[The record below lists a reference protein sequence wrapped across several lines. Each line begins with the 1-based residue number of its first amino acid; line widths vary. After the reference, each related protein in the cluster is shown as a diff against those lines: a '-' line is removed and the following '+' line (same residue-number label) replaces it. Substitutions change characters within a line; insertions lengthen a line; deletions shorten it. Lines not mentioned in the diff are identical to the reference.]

1 MCRGQGVWRCPEEF
15 FRCVTRHGTLRVVIP
30 YATQQD
36 VVPGSTIVIKHCQ
49 SVIIGCITALG
60 WASLAGIVIVLLYQA
75 PMHRAFDIG
84 DNDSGV
90 VQGFAEPERFTTSDG
105 SSFDGSIRRV
115 LPTAALRLPQVG
127 TPAAVTIR
135 WLAPTGMPVVVQVND
150 ELSQQFVAQGQW
162 EEQTIALT
170 GGWRKAFDIVVRIT
184 SPVVAD
190 QILLDRIEVT
200 VLPPVWPHPAQLL
213 YAGLIG
219 VLCKAL
225 FHRRPRWQPVLVIV
239 GYGAGWLL
247 LYRNSHYPL
256 IYLPPISV
264 AVLGAATLV
273 RYWPLLSTRWPQWAT
288 PWLTVAIVVIWM
300 GALVPAM
307 QAHVTLAR
315 PGVENDFR
323 VFATRDTL
331 SAIFQADGFYNLG
344 YPLLLWL
351 VRPLTHDN
359 PFLAA
364 RLIALVAGGVLI
376 GAGYWLARCLLAP
389 APSLLAAGFLALSGM
404 VTQYSL
410 LIGSDMPFAALMTLA
425 VAVTLRVN
433 THTHAAMVL
442 FGGLLAGAAFLIR
455 HPGLILLLWGGI
467 TLWYTAGWRMAIVF
481 GTGFILAASPQ
492 LTVNILQ
499 TGQPLF
505 NQQAKNIWLAVYA
518 NTDWGRWDEVPNS
531 IGLLEV
537 IGRDPLRFLFNW
549 VRNVIG
555 FIGAGAEDV
564 SEFGRADQL
573 RLLGWPVNW
582 LAIGGLVIASWL
594 AWYRRADRRWLAL
607 TSLIGVYVA
616 VIATA
621 FILPRFFLPLA
632 PLYAVAAAWAMQQ
645 LWKSQRQL
653 LIATLIIGVVL
664 SIGPGAAVQAVLSAQ
679 PADEVAAVALVRRS
693 LPEYGVNVV
702 AAIPDRLPLAKYS
715 AIAHLIR
722 FRVPV
727 TVTAEELR
735 EIGADYLLWDQAQGT
750 PPIPESEQHRI
761 GEGRFVLY
769 AMRGVRGE
777 E

>member
-1 MCRGQGVWRCPEEF
+1 M
-15 FRCVTRHGTLRVVIP
+15 VIP

-84 DNDSGV
+84 DNDAGV

-170 GGWRKAFDIVVRIT
+170 GGWRKAFDFVVRIT

-433 THTHAAMVL
+433 TRTHAAMVL

-664 SIGPGAAVQAVLSAQ
+664 SVGPGAAVQAVLSAQ

>member
-1 MCRGQGVWRCPEEF
+1 M
-15 FRCVTRHGTLRVVIP
+15 
-30 YATQQD
+30 
-36 VVPGSTIVIKHCQ
+36 IKHCQ

-84 DNDSGV
+84 DNDAGV

-219 VLCKAL
+219 VLCRAL

-425 VAVTLRVN
+425 VAVTLRVD
-433 THTHAAMVL
+433 TRTHAAMVL

-607 TSLIGVYVA
+607 TGLIGVYVA

-653 LIATLIIGVVL
+653 LIATLIVGVVL
-664 SIGPGAAVQAVLSAQ
+664 SVGPGAAVQAVLSAQ

>member
-1 MCRGQGVWRCPEEF
+1 
-15 FRCVTRHGTLRVVIP
+15 
-30 YATQQD
+30 
-36 VVPGSTIVIKHCQ
+36 
-49 SVIIGCITALG
+49 
-60 WASLAGIVIVLLYQA
+60 
-75 PMHRAFDIG
+75 MHRAFDIG
-84 DNDSGV
+84 DNDAGV

-105 SSFDGSIRRV
+105 SGFDGSIRRV

-239 GYGAGWLL
+239 GYGAGWFL

-288 PWLTVAIVVIWM
+288 PWLTVVIVVIWM

-433 THTHAAMVL
+433 TRTHAAMVL

-664 SIGPGAAVQAVLSAQ
+664 SVGPGAAVQAVLSAQ

-735 EIGADYLLWDQAQGT
+735 EIGADYLLWDQAQGS

>member
-1 MCRGQGVWRCPEEF
+1 
-15 FRCVTRHGTLRVVIP
+15 
-30 YATQQD
+30 
-36 VVPGSTIVIKHCQ
+36 
-49 SVIIGCITALG
+49 
-60 WASLAGIVIVLLYQA
+60 
-75 PMHRAFDIG
+75 MHQAFDIG
-84 DNDSGV
+84 DNDAGV

-410 LIGSDMPFAALMTLA
+410 LVGSDMPFAALMTLA

-433 THTHAAMVL
+433 TRTHAAMVL

-455 HPGLILLLWGGI
+455 HPGLILFLWGGI

-664 SIGPGAAVQAVLSAQ
+664 SVGPGAAVQAVLSAQ

>member
-1 MCRGQGVWRCPEEF
+1 
-15 FRCVTRHGTLRVVIP
+15 
-30 YATQQD
+30 
-36 VVPGSTIVIKHCQ
+36 
-49 SVIIGCITALG
+49 
-60 WASLAGIVIVLLYQA
+60 
-75 PMHRAFDIG
+75 MHRAFDIG
-84 DNDSGV
+84 DNDAGV

-219 VLCKAL
+219 VLCRAL

-425 VAVTLRVN
+425 VAVTLRVD
-433 THTHAAMVL
+433 TRTHAAMVL

-607 TSLIGVYVA
+607 TGLIGVYVA

-653 LIATLIIGVVL
+653 LIATLIVGVVL
-664 SIGPGAAVQAVLSAQ
+664 SVGPGAAVQAVLSAQ

>member
-1 MCRGQGVWRCPEEF
+1 
-15 FRCVTRHGTLRVVIP
+15 
-30 YATQQD
+30 
-36 VVPGSTIVIKHCQ
+36 
-49 SVIIGCITALG
+49 
-60 WASLAGIVIVLLYQA
+60 
-75 PMHRAFDIG
+75 MHQAFDIG
-84 DNDSGV
+84 DNDAGV

-410 LIGSDMPFAALMTLA
+410 LVGSDMPFAALMTLA

-433 THTHAAMVL
+433 TRTHAAMVL

-455 HPGLILLLWGGI
+455 HPGLILFLWGGI

-594 AWYRRADRRWLAL
+594 AWHRRADRRWLAL

-664 SIGPGAAVQAVLSAQ
+664 SVGPGAAVQAVLSAQ

>member
-1 MCRGQGVWRCPEEF
+1 
-15 FRCVTRHGTLRVVIP
+15 
-30 YATQQD
+30 
-36 VVPGSTIVIKHCQ
+36 
-49 SVIIGCITALG
+49 
-60 WASLAGIVIVLLYQA
+60 
-75 PMHRAFDIG
+75 MHRAFDIG
-84 DNDSGV
+84 DNDAGV

-115 LPTAALRLPQVG
+115 LPTAALRFPQVG

-273 RYWPLLSTRWPQWAT
+273 RYWPLLSTRWPQWVT

-433 THTHAAMVL
+433 TRTHAAMVL

-594 AWYRRADRRWLAL
+594 AWHRRADRRWLAL

-664 SIGPGAAVQAVLSAQ
+664 SVGPGAAVQAVLSAQ

-735 EIGADYLLWDQAQGT
+735 EIGADYLLWDQAQGS

>member
-1 MCRGQGVWRCPEEF
+1 
-15 FRCVTRHGTLRVVIP
+15 
-30 YATQQD
+30 
-36 VVPGSTIVIKHCQ
+36 VIKHFQ
-49 SVIIGCITALG
+49 SEIIGCITAFG
-60 WASLAGIVIVLLYQA
+60 WACLAGIVIVLLYQA
-75 PMHRAFDIG
+75 PVRRTFDIG
-84 DNDSGV
+84 GNDAGV
-90 VQGFAEPERFTTSDG
+90 VQGFAEPERFPTSEG
-105 SSFDGSIRRV
+105 SGFDGLVRRV
-115 LPTAALRLPQVG
+115 LPTAALRFPQLG
-127 TPAAVTIR
+127 TPAAVTMR
-135 WLAPTGMPVVVQVND
+135 WLAPTGVPVVVQIND
-150 ELSQQFVAQGQW
+150 DLRVQLVAQGQW
-162 EEQTIALT
+162 EEQTVVLT
-170 GGWRKAFDIVVRIT
+170 GGWRKAFDTVVRIT
-184 SPVVAD
+184 SPAAD
-190 QILLDRIEVT
+190 QILLDRIEIT

-331 SAIFQADGFYNLG
+331 STIFQADGFYNLG

-351 VRPLTHDN
+351 VRPFTHDN

-364 RLIALVAGGVLI
+364 RLIALVSGGILI

-410 LIGSDMPFAALMTLA
+410 LVGSDMPFAALMTLA
-425 VAVTLRVN
+425 VAVTFRIN
-433 THTHAAMVL
+433 TRTHAALAL
-442 FGGLLAGAAFLIR
+442 FGGALAGAAFLLR
-455 HPGLILLLWGGI
+455 HPALILLLWGGI
-467 TLWYTAGWRMAIVF
+467 TVWYTAGWRMAIVF

-518 NTDWGRWDEVPNS
+518 NTDWSRWNEVPNS
-531 IGLLEV
+531 ITLHEV
-537 IGRDPLRFLFNW
+537 IGRDPLRFLGNW
-549 VRNVIG
+549 GRNVIG

-594 AWYRRADRRWLAL
+594 AWQKRADRRWFAI
-607 TSLIGVYVA
+607 SGLIGVYVV

-632 PLYAVAAAWAMQQ
+632 PCM
-645 LWKSQRQL
+645 
-653 LIATLIIGVVL
+653 
-664 SIGPGAAVQAVLSAQ
+664 
-679 PADEVAAVALVRRS
+679 
-693 LPEYGVNVV
+693 
-702 AAIPDRLPLAKYS
+702 RLPPRGQCSSYGEVS
-715 AIAHLIR
+715 A
-722 FRVPV
+722 
-727 TVTAEELR
+727 
-735 EIGADYLLWDQAQGT
+735 
-750 PPIPESEQHRI
+750 SC
-761 GEGRFVLY
+761 
-769 AMRGVRGE
+769 
-777 E
+777 

>member
-1 MCRGQGVWRCPEEF
+1 MCRGQGVQRCPEEF

-75 PMHRAFDIG
+75 PMHRVFDIG
-84 DNDSGV
+84 DNDAGV

-433 THTHAAMVL
+433 TRTHAAMVL

>member
-1 MCRGQGVWRCPEEF
+1 
-15 FRCVTRHGTLRVVIP
+15 
-30 YATQQD
+30 
-36 VVPGSTIVIKHCQ
+36 
-49 SVIIGCITALG
+49 
-60 WASLAGIVIVLLYQA
+60 
-75 PMHRAFDIG
+75 MHRVFDIG
-84 DNDSGV
+84 DNDAGV

-115 LPTAALRLPQVG
+115 LPTAALRFPQVG

-135 WLAPTGMPVVVQVND
+135 WLAPMGMPVVVQVND
-150 ELSQQFVAQGQW
+150 ELSKQFVAQGQW
-162 EEQTIALT
+162 EEQTVVLT
-170 GGWRKAFDIVVRIT
+170 GGWRKAFDTVVRIT
-184 SPVVAD
+184 SPATD

-256 IYLPPISV
+256 IYWPPISV

-288 PWLTVAIVVIWM
+288 PWLTVAIVIIWM

-433 THTHAAMVL
+433 TRTHAAMVL

-455 HPGLILLLWGGI
+455 HPGLILFLWGGI

-481 GTGFILAASPQ
+481 GTGFILAVSPQ

-664 SIGPGAAVQAVLSAQ
+664 SVGPGAAVQAVLSAQ
-679 PADEVAAVALVRRS
+679 PADEVTAVALVRRS

>member
-1 MCRGQGVWRCPEEF
+1 M
-15 FRCVTRHGTLRVVIP
+15 TRHGTLRVVVP

-75 PMHRAFDIG
+75 PMHQAFDIG
-84 DNDSGV
+84 DNDAGV

-433 THTHAAMVL
+433 TRTHAAMVL

-594 AWYRRADRRWLAL
+594 AWHRRADRRWLAL

-664 SIGPGAAVQAVLSAQ
+664 SVGPGAAVQAVLSAQ

-735 EIGADYLLWDQAQGT
+735 EIGADYLLWDQAQGS

>member
-75 PMHRAFDIG
+75 PMHRVFDIG
-84 DNDSGV
+84 DNDAGV

-264 AVLGAATLV
+264 AMLGAATLV

-433 THTHAAMVL
+433 TRTHAAMVL

-594 AWYRRADRRWLAL
+594 AWHRRADRRWLAL

>member
-1 MCRGQGVWRCPEEF
+1 M
-15 FRCVTRHGTLRVVIP
+15 
-30 YATQQD
+30 
-36 VVPGSTIVIKHCQ
+36 IKHFQ
-49 SVIIGCITALG
+49 SEIIGCITAFG
-60 WASLAGIVIVLLYQA
+60 WACLAGIVIVFLYQA
-75 PMHRAFDIG
+75 PVRRTFDIG
-84 DNDSGV
+84 GNDAGV
-90 VQGFAEPERFTTSDG
+90 VQGFAEPERFPTSEG
-105 SSFDGSIRRV
+105 SGFDGLVRRV
-115 LPTAALRLPQVG
+115 LPTAALRFPQLG
-127 TPAAVTIR
+127 TPAAVTMR
-135 WLAPTGMPVVVQVND
+135 WLAPTGVPVVVQIND
-150 ELSQQFVAQGQW
+150 ELRVQLVAQGQW
-162 EEQTIALT
+162 EEQTVVLT
-170 GGWRKAFDIVVRIT
+170 GGWRKAFDTVVRIT
-184 SPVVAD
+184 SPAAD
-190 QILLDRIEVT
+190 QILLDRIEIT

-213 YAGLIG
+213 YAGLVG
-219 VLCKAL
+219 VLCGVL
-225 FHRRPRWQPVLVIV
+225 FAGQPRWQPVLTIV
-239 GYGAGWLL
+239 GYGIGWLL
-247 LYRNSHYPL
+247 LYRDSPYPL

-273 RYWPLLSTRWPQWAT
+273 RYWPIVVTRWPQWAT
-288 PWLTVAIVVIWM
+288 PWLVVCLIGSWVSW
-300 GALVPAM
+300 LLPAM

-331 SAIFQADGFYNLG
+331 STIFQADGFYNLG

-351 VRPLTHDN
+351 VRPFTHDN

-364 RLIALVAGGVLI
+364 RLIALVSGGILI
-376 GAGYWLARCLLAP
+376 GAGYWLARCFLTPTL
-389 APSLLAAGFLALSGM
+389 SLLAAGFLALSGL

-410 LIGSDMPFAALMTLA
+410 LVGSDMPFAALMTLA
-425 VAVTLRVN
+425 VAVTFRIN
-433 THTHAAMVL
+433 TRTHAALAL
-442 FGGLLAGAAFLIR
+442 FGGALVGAAFLLR

-467 TLWYTAGWRMAIVF
+467 TVWYSAGWRMAILF
-481 GTGFILAASPQ
+481 GTGFVLAASPQ

-518 NTDWGRWDEVPNS
+518 NTDWSRWNEVPNS
-531 IGLLEV
+531 ITLHEV
-537 IGRDPLRFLFNW
+537 IGRDPLRFLGNW
-549 VRNVIG
+549 GRNVIG

-594 AWYRRADRRWLAL
+594 AWQKRADRRWFAI
-607 TSLIGVYVA
+607 SGLIGVYVV

-645 LWKSQRQL
+645 LWRGQRQL
-653 LIATLIIGVVL
+653 LIATLIIAILL
-664 SIGPGAAVQAVLSAQ
+664 SVGPGAAVQAVLSAQ
-679 PADEVAAVALVRRS
+679 PPDEVAAVALVRQS
-693 LPEYGVNVV
+693 LPTDNVSIV

-715 AIAHLIR
+715 AIAHLIK

-727 TVTAEELR
+727 TVTANELQA
-735 EIGADYLLWDQAQGT
+735 IAADYLLWDQAQGA
-750 PPIPESEQHRI
+750 PPIPESERHRI

-769 AMRGVRGE
+769 AMRGGRGE

>member
-15 FRCVTRHGTLRVVIP
+15 FRCVIRHGTLRVVIP

-49 SVIIGCITALG
+49 SVIIRCITALG

-75 PMHRAFDIG
+75 PMHRVFDIG
-84 DNDSGV
+84 DNDAGV

-264 AVLGAATLV
+264 AMLGAATLV

-433 THTHAAMVL
+433 TRTHAAMVL

>member
-1 MCRGQGVWRCPEEF
+1 M
-15 FRCVTRHGTLRVVIP
+15 
-30 YATQQD
+30 
-36 VVPGSTIVIKHCQ
+36 IKHFQ
-49 SVIIGCITALG
+49 SEIIGCITAFG
-60 WASLAGIVIVLLYQA
+60 WACLAGIVIVLLYQA
-75 PMHRAFDIG
+75 PVRRTFDIG
-84 DNDSGV
+84 GNDAGV
-90 VQGFAEPERFTTSDG
+90 VQGFAEPERFPTSEG
-105 SSFDGSIRRV
+105 SGFDGLVRRV
-115 LPTAALRLPQVG
+115 LPTAALRFPQLG
-127 TPAAVTIR
+127 TPAAVTMR
-135 WLAPTGMPVVVQVND
+135 WLAPTGVPVVVQIND
-150 ELSQQFVAQGQW
+150 ELRVQLVAQGQW
-162 EEQTIALT
+162 EEQTVVLT
-170 GGWRKAFDIVVRIT
+170 GGWRKAFDTVVRIT
-184 SPVVAD
+184 SPAAD
-190 QILLDRIEVT
+190 QILLDRIEIT

-213 YAGLIG
+213 YAGLVG
-219 VLCKAL
+219 VLCGVL
-225 FHRRPRWQPVLVIV
+225 FAGQPRWQPVLTIV
-239 GYGAGWLL
+239 GYGIGWLL
-247 LYRNSHYPL
+247 LYRDSPYPL

-273 RYWPLLSTRWPQWAT
+273 RYWPIVVTRWPQWAT
-288 PWLTVAIVVIWM
+288 PWLVVCLIGSWVSW
-300 GALVPAM
+300 LLPAM

-331 SAIFQADGFYNLG
+331 STIFQADGFYNLG

-351 VRPLTHDN
+351 VRPFTHDN

-364 RLIALVAGGVLI
+364 RLIALVSGGILI
-376 GAGYWLARCLLAP
+376 GAGYWLARCFLTP
-389 APSLLAAGFLALSGM
+389 TPSLLAAGFLALSGL

-410 LIGSDMPFAALMTLA
+410 LVGSDMPFAALMTLA

-433 THTHAAMVL
+433 TRTHAALAL
-442 FGGLLAGAAFLIR
+442 FGGALAGAAFLLR

-467 TLWYTAGWRMAIVF
+467 TVWYSAGWRMAILF
-481 GTGFILAASPQ
+481 GTGFVLAASPQ

-518 NTDWGRWDEVPNS
+518 NTDWSRWNEVPNS
-531 IGLLEV
+531 ITLHEV
-537 IGRDPLRFLFNW
+537 IGRDPLRFLGNW
-549 VRNVIG
+549 GRNVIG

-582 LAIGGLVIASWL
+582 LAIGGLVIAGWL
-594 AWYRRADRRWLAL
+594 AWQKRADRRWFAI
-607 TSLIGVYVA
+607 SGLIGVYVV

-645 LWKSQRQL
+645 LWRGQRQL
-653 LIATLIIGVVL
+653 LIATLIIAILL
-664 SIGPGAAVQAVLSAQ
+664 SVGPGAAVQAVLSAQ
-679 PADEVAAVALVRRS
+679 PPDEVAAVALVRQS
-693 LPEYGVNVV
+693 LPTDNVSIV

-715 AIAHLIR
+715 AIAHLIK

-727 TVTAEELR
+727 TVTANELQA
-735 EIGADYLLWDQAQGT
+735 IAADYLLWDQAQGA
-750 PPIPESEQHRI
+750 PPIPESERHRI

-769 AMRGVRGE
+769 AMRGGRGE